1 VTVHIDILEESE
13 SLRKP
18 LLASCGLHGT
28 LIVALVLQGIAGSRS
43 RELWGN
49 PNGLGGG
56 SVGITP
62 VSQIPLPGRGGPL
75 NPLAS
80 DTESQIP
87 EAPAAKQ
94 KARRSS
100 EADAAAIAI
109 KGRSQPKQQ
118 MRWKSAQQRSTPLTH
133 EAPGQLYSDTGRAL
147 SSPMVGQTG
156 SGDVGMGQGGAF
168 GNRFGAYKDLLEQKV
183 ARQWRTNDVDL
194 RLQTA
199 PAVIV
204 TFLIR
209 RNGSTSDIRLVQ
221 SSGNRIL
228 DDSALRAIYEAS
240 PFPPLPAQ
248 YERDDARIEFWFQL
262 KR

>member
-1 VTVHIDILEESE
+1 MTAHIDILEERV

-18 LLASCGLHGT
+18 LVGSLALHGT
-28 LIVALVLQGIAGSRS
+28 VALVLVLQGIAGSRA

-62 VSQIPLPGRGGPL
+62 VSQIPMPSRGGPL

-80 DTESQIP
+80 DTESQVP
-87 EAPAAKQ
+87 EPPAAKQ
-94 KARRSS
+94 KARRDSKDDPS
-100 EADAAAIAI
+100 AIAI
-109 KGRSQPKQQ
+109 KGRSNAKQQ
-118 MRWKSAQQRSTPLTH
+118 TRWKSGLARSRPLTN
-133 EAPGQLYSDTGRAL
+133 EAPGQLYSSTGRAL
-147 SSPMVGQTG
+147 SSPLVGQTG
-156 SGDVGMGQGGAF
+156 SGGVGMSLGGAF
-168 GNRFGAYKDLLEQKV
+168 GDRFGSYRDLLEQKV
-183 ARQWRTNDVDL
+183 GRQWRTSDVDP

-199 PAVIV
+199 PEVAV

-209 RNGSTSDIRLVQ
+209 RDGSTSDIRLVQ
-221 SSGNRIL
+221 SSGIRAL
-228 DDSALRAIYEAS
+228 DDSALRAIYEAR

-248 YERDDARIEFWFQL
+248 YERDDARIEFRFQL